1 MSEYKIIAYGAM
13 CDIEEQLNGY
23 GLTLGKDKELI
34 DKLHFGLVIN
44 HIHGTL
50 IESAYNKALE
60 KLNKMVW
67 KTAKKLGEVTP

>member
-44 HIHGTL
+44 HIHSMIPDSVYG
-50 IESAYNKALE
+50 KALE
-60 KLNKMVW
+60 KLNKKVW
-67 KTAKKLGEVTP
+67 KCAKKLEVTP